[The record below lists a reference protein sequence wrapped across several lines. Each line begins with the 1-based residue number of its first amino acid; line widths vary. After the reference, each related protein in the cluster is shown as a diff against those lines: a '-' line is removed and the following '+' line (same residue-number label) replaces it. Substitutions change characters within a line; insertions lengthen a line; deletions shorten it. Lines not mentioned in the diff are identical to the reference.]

1 MAIPLTFLSA
11 SLPLTK
17 TIEKLPDGT
26 LHKTPYP
33 LISNFTSDTVEVK
46 NIQEFHAALLFRA
59 TSKRKPCLLKGKLS
73 RELVSESRK
82 GTTKTNDKTQW
93 VCLDIDN
100 ARFSSPDEVMRA
112 LGLDD
117 ISYVVQYSSSYK
129 LTNKNLSCH
138 IFFLLDKPISAPELK
153 AWLMHMNLSVAALES
168 NIDLSKSNA
177 ALHWPLDI
185 TTCQNDKLLY
195 IAMPVFKNMTAPI
208 SEDERVQ
215 LVMRKKTELPVT
227 RLELKPLE
235 GLKRQARDKLNA
247 LRTAAGIK
255 PLRATKMI
263 GEFEVQQGVG
273 EIARYELFD
282 CGDYIRMNLNG
293 GDSQAYW
300 HFKTDPT
307 YLHNFKGE
315 PSLLMKE
322 VLPHYYADLVRNA
335 KDASTTPNAQGD
347 DILAFRDKVTAI
359 YWKGIWNPERFQLE
373 LHSVKSELQLDH
385 FLQSRGKVLGPF
397 VPEYHLTFDPHNPE
411 IVDHANKVVNT
422 FVPTE
427 FMRLGKKAKKGAFP
441 IIQRVIDSA
450 VGVGEVQ
457 DHFLNWLAVIWQQ
470 RVKPMTAWVCHGTQ
484 GTGKGVLFH
493 QVLRP
498 LFGPYA
504 VYRRATELSAQFTA
518 WQEQALIAFVDEVN
532 ADMFIEAKKVE
543 SDLKAWITEPT
554 ATIRRMRTD
563 SYEVQNFTAYI
574 FSSNE
579 KRPVAIPLNDRRFNI
594 GKFQVRK
601 LAITQEE
608 VDSIADEL
616 PAFVRFL
623 SDYKA
628 VFDKARTVL
637 QTDDRKEIQQRSIT
651 SVDELAM
658 ALKDGDLMLLWDY
671 MPDEKLMEETGIV
684 NVKEQA
690 YAQLVRRLSYETE
703 SDLTIDELQLI
714 FETCIGK
721 TPEGKQKFVSYLR
734 HHGINFTRLRLG
746 NSRFYG
752 FRVKWLVSREDQL
765 LLKELLGP
773 AKKLARVK

>member
-1 MAIPLTFLSA
+1 M
-11 SLPLTK
+11 PLTK
-17 TIEKLPDGT
+17 IIEKLPDGQI
-26 LHKTPYP
+26 HKESYP
-33 LISNFTSDTVEVK
+33 LVLNFTSETVEVK
-46 NIQEFHAALLFRA
+46 NIQEFHAALLHRA
-59 TSKRKPCLLKGKLS
+59 TNKRKPCLLKGKLS

-129 LTNKNLSCH
+129 LENKNLSCH
-138 IFFLLDKPISAPELK
+138 IFFLLDKPMAAPVLK
-153 AWLMHMNLSVAALES
+153 AWLMHMNLSVAALET
-168 NIDLSKSNA
+168 NIELSKACA

-185 TTCQNDKLLY
+185 STCQNDKLLY
-195 IAMPVFKNMTAPI
+195 IAMPVFKNMASPI
-208 SEDERVQ
+208 AEEDRIQ
-215 LVMRKKTELPVT
+215 LVMRKKSELSVT
-227 RLELKPLE
+227 RIGDKPIE
-235 GLKRQARDKLNA
+235 GLKCQARDKLNA
-247 LRTAAGIK
+247 LRTAAGFK

-263 GEFEVQQGVG
+263 GEYEVQAGVG
-273 EIARYELFD
+273 EIANYEIFD
-282 CGDYIRMNLNG
+282 CGDYVRMNLNG

-300 HFKTDPT
+300 HHKSDPT

-335 KDASTTPNAQGD
+335 KDASTAPNARGD

-373 LHSVKSELQLDH
+373 LYSVKSELQLDH

-470 RVKPMTAWVCHGTQ
+470 RVKPMTAWVWHGTQ

-493 QVLRP
+493 HVLRP